1 MRLADRRR
9 ESIVAGEFA
18 ENQLRKDF
26 TISERVA
33 IADAIAEIECEAAA
47 DRMKAGKKSTLV
59 TRVVLVT
66 SQPRKSAS
74 VGCSHA
80 VGTLA

>member
-9 ESIVAGEFA
+9 EFA

-33 IADAIAEIECEAAA
+33 IADAIAEIESEAAA
-47 DRMKAGKKSTLV
+47 ARMKAGKKLTLVTMV

-80 VGTLA
+80 GGHIGVI